1 VAPRHSLPASPHNT
15 WAGICLARGARE
27 AAIAHFAAA
36 GARAP
41 DHFESNRNLGLQYLE
56 TGRVDEAIVRL
67 EAAAAIDA
75 TDEELNT
82 GLGVAYMRAGR
93 TADAYRVFLLVR
105 RLYPQNWKAPLGLA
119 LLHTYVD
126 RSEEARQLLDE
137 ALELGGAQAHK
148 EASSNPVLAELLKS
162 SPVSD

>member
-1 VAPRHSLPASPHNT
+1 M
-15 WAGICLARGARE
+15 AGIYLARGERE
-27 AAIAHFAAA
+27 AAITHFEEAAA
-36 GARAP
+36 LQPG
-41 DHFESNRNLGLQYLE
+41 HFESNRNLGLQYLE
-56 TGRVDEAIVRL
+56 TGRVDEAIARL

-126 RSEEARQLLDE
+126 RSEEARRLLGE
-137 ALELGGAQAHK
+137 ALELGGAQARK
-148 EASSNPVLAELLKS
+148 EANASPVLAELLES
-162 SPVSD
+162 SPASD